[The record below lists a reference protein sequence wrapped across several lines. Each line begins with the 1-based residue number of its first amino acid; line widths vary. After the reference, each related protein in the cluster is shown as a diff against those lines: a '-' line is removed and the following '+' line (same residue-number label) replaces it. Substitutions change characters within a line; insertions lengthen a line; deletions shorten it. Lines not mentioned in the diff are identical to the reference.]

1 MIAWRRSS
9 RSSSQATD
17 PNCVEVAAL
26 AGGIGIRDSKQ
37 PEGESLVVDAA
48 DFGALVQAI
57 KTGKY
62 TG

>member
-26 AGGIGIRDSKQ
+26 ASGIGIRDSKH
-37 PEGESLVVDAA
+37 PERESLVVDTAH
-48 DFGALVQAI
+48 FGALVQAI

>member
-26 AGGIGIRDSKQ
+26 AGAIGIRDSKH
-37 PEGESLVVDAA
+37 PEAGNLVLEFAQFATLMLRAKSGLLDR
-48 DFGALVQAI
+48 
-57 KTGKY
+57 
-62 TG
+62 